1 MAGVLAVV
9 VLAFTGSPTARPSA
23 LGPVLAGLGLLQCA
37 LGVILPEIVARP
49 GTKGSALS
57 ATLLGAVLL
66 ATPAWF
72 LMLALITS
80 QTVLP
85 LITLGAA
92 VFAGYALGF
101 VLTGRFARRVATN
114 AVSFY
119 KDSQS

>member
-1 MAGVLAVV
+1 MAILA
-9 VLAFTGSPTARPSA
+9 LAGSLAARPSA
-23 LGPVLAGLGLLQCA
+23 LGPVLAGLGLLQCVF
-37 LGVILPEIVARP
+37 GVFLPESIARP

-80 QTVLP
+80 QRALP
-85 LITLGAA
+85 LATLGVA

-101 VLTGRFARRVATN
+101 VLTGRFARRVA
-114 AVSFY
+114 ASSAGF
-119 KDSQS
+119 DEDD